1 MCTKLVSPST
11 SCAVAPGCIAVLEIT
26 TALCLIAWNGHITPR
41 VHRLLES
48 CPYSHATFADIL
60 NKIQKAIDD
69 LSLHQYSN
77 LGTWV
82 SRLDEAIEERLA
94 SRWAEARGRGGRR
107 GGGTGCRCE
116 C

>member
-1 MCTKLVSPST
+1 MFHIILNTDIVYRLCASP
-11 SCAVAPGCIAVLEIT
+11 CG
-26 TALCLIAWNGHITPR
+26 G
-41 VHRLLES
+41 RLLES

-82 SRLDEAIEERLA
+82 GRLDEAIEQRLA
-94 SRWAEARGRGGRR
+94 GRSAAVTGES
-107 GGGTGCRCE
+107 GGGGGQRGHLE
-116 C
+116 VG